1 MPVDEDVLVKSQS
14 LRDTEQSLWMIASNW
29 RVPLAAGCEFHLR
42 HAVEQA
48 AARMEAENIL
58 QDRQKNSEAQANLV
72 KLLEEM
78 TLVAQSE
85 GWNELHEPTFF
96 KALDKLCPIWPFC

>member
-1 MPVDEDVLVKSQS
+1 MPVDEDVLVQSQY
-14 LRDTEQSLWMIASNW
+14 LRETELSLWMVVKNWPVPIA
-29 RVPLAAGCEFHLR
+29 PGCESHLR

-48 AARMEAENIL
+48 AARMEAENFL
-58 QDRQKNSEAQANLV
+58 KDRQRNPEAQANLV